1 MMKTHISTTLL
12 LSLLA
17 SSLILLGSG
26 CSKKI
31 APPEAT
37 AGADGSGMSSQ
48 GDGAYSED
56 SLPIEGTLDDTS
68 GANGM
73 ADGDMS
79 DAYKMAHGRSTQGLS
94 PIYFDFDSA
103 SVRPDMVE
111 PMLQNAEYLKQMPN
125 AYVVVEGNTD
135 ETGTNE
141 YNLALGERRAQNTK
155 QYLVDLGINE
165 VRIRTVSY
173 GEERPLFEGSGE
185 SVYQYNRRA
194 DFVVE

>member
-1 MMKTHISTTLL
+1 MKTHISTTLL
-12 LSLLA
+12 LSLLT

-37 AGADGSGMSSQ
+37 AGADGSGISSPR
-48 GDGAYSED
+48 DGAYSED

-73 ADGDMS
+73 ADRNMS
-79 DAYKMAHGRSTQGLS
+79 DAYKMEHGRSTEGLS

-111 PMLQNAEYLKQMPN
+111 PMLQNAEYLKQMSN

-155 QYLVDLGINE
+155 QYLVDLGINA

-173 GEERPLFEGSGE
+173 GEERPLFEGAGE